1 MRVAELGMFGGAATA
16 KMARWL
22 RRGERSATA
31 VEFGIV
37 AIPYFTL
44 MLGVMEVSFDL
55 YVQTALDNLA
65 SVTARNVQ
73 VGGVTGLANETSATF
88 VNNNVCPYA
97 GGGLNC
103 ALITAAV
110 VPIPAGG
117 NYFSNP
123 VQLQVSQAQANSGS
137 GICTGTPE
145 QMMVLRLW
153 YDGPTLA
160 GFLLPSFTKSWNGT
174 IVHETVST
182 TGFVNEYYSGSG
194 QTAGP
199 ACNV

>member
-1 MRVAELGMFGGAATA
+1 MVCKTTTGMTVGRL
-16 KMARWL
+16 ARWL
-22 RRGERSATA
+22 RRGARSATA

-44 MLGVMEVSFDL
+44 MLGIMEVSFDL

-65 SVTARNVQ
+65 ATTARTVQ
-73 VGGVTGLANETSATF
+73 VGGVTGLANETSTTF
-88 VNNNVCPYA
+88 VANTICPSVSS
-97 GGGLNC
+97 GLNC
-103 ALITAAV
+103 GLITAAV
-110 VPIPAGG
+110 VPVPPGG
-117 NYFSNP
+117 NYYSNP

-153 YDGPTLA
+153 YDGPTLV

-174 IVHETVST
+174 IVHETVAT
-182 TGFVNEYYSGSG
+182 TGFVNEYYAGAG